1 MNTKKLVTTSML
13 LAAAVM
19 LSLIKL
25 FELPFGGTVT
35 PASMMPVILI
45 AYIYGTRWGIFSA
58 FVFSILQLV
67 TGMGTVSAFFL
78 PGDNHMPLASAIL
91 ICLID
96 YIAAYTVLGFS
107 GMFKSKI
114 KSDMSSLVLGCVFAC
129 ALRCIMHII
138 SGALF
143 FGAWAEWFF
152 SDSTGLSQISAFKG
166 FCTWVINRF
175 SGIELSLL
183 YSAIYNLFY
192 MIPETVITI
201 LAVVPVYRMLL
212 KTEPVSGFSQNS

>member
-1 MNTKKLVTTSML
+1 MHTKKLVTTSML

-45 AYIYGTRWGIFSA
+45 AYIYGTRWGVFSA
-58 FVFSILQLV
+58 LVFSILQLV

-78 PGDNHMPLASAIL
+78 PGDEQMPIMSAIL
-91 ICLID
+91 ICMID
-96 YIAAYTVLGFS
+96 YVAAYTVLGVS
-107 GMFKSKI
+107 GIVRGRHKNDI
-114 KSDMSSLVLGCVFAC
+114 TSLVLGCVLAC
-129 ALRCIMHII
+129 ILRCIMHIV

-152 SDSTGLSQISAFKG
+152 SDSTGLSQIAALRG
-166 FCTWVINRF
+166 FCTWVMGHF
-175 SGIELSLL
+175 SGAQLSIL
-183 YSAIYNLFY
+183 YSAIYNLAY
-192 MIPETVITI
+192 MIPETVITV
-201 LAVVPVYRMLL
+201 LASVPVYRMLA
-212 KTEPVSGFSQNS
+212 KTNLVSGPSQKL